1 MATNAARLLN
11 IGLRSATLGSRFF
24 FIFLLAKYLDP
35 ASVGYYGLFTATVG
49 YALYFVGLDFY
60 TYVTREIL
68 KTPNEQRGRLLKDQA
83 ALSGILY
90 IISLPIAS
98 GFLHQTDW
106 PGHLAWWFF
115 PILLLEHFNQ
125 EISRLLIALSE
136 QITASLTLFVRQGSW
151 AVAMVAWMT
160 WDANSRHLNAIM
172 ASWTCAGLAT
182 AALGIWKLKQLKMGG
197 WRAPTNWEWIKKGI
211 AVSAA
216 FLVATLA
223 LRGFQTLD
231 RYWLE
236 ALGGIELVGVY
247 VLFLGVTSTLM
258 VFLDAGVFAYTYPA
272 LIQHSHLQEHQ
283 AARTKVRSMLFQTLA
298 LSVAFGFVSWLLL
311 PYLLGWINKP
321 AYMNALGLYPW
332 LLMATIINAI
342 SMAPHYGLYAR
353 GRDKPIIYSHLV
365 ALPTFVLTTWAFS
378 RSHSSLAVPIG
389 LNISF
394 SVILVW
400 KSISYWRLRGTE
412 HAPKPILNPSKLT

>member
-11 IGLRSATLGSRFF
+11 IGLRSATLGSRFL

-68 KTPNEQRGRLLKDQA
+68 KTPNEHRGRLLKDQA
-83 ALSGILY
+83 ALSGVLY
-90 IISLPIAS
+90 LVLLPFALV
-98 GFLHQTDW
+98 FLHQSGW

-151 AVAMVAWMT
+151 AIAIVAWMT
-160 WDANSRHLNAIM
+160 WDSSSRHLGAVM
-172 ASWTCAGLAT
+172 ALWACAGMAA

-197 WRAPTNWEWIKKGI
+197 WRESTNWPWIKKGI
-211 AVSAA
+211 AISTA
-216 FLVATLA
+216 FLLATLA

-247 VLFLGVTSTLM
+247 VLFLGVAGTLM

-272 LIQHSHLQEHQ
+272 LIQHSHRQEHE
-283 AARTKVRSMLFQTLA
+283 AARAKVRRMLCQTLA
-298 LSVAFGFVSWLLL
+298 ISAAFCIVSWILL
-311 PYLLGWINKP
+311 PYLLNWINKP
-321 AYMNALGLYPW
+321 AYTNALGLYPW

-342 SMAPHYGLYAR
+342 GMSPHYALYAR
-353 GRDKPIIYSHLV
+353 SRDKPIIYSHLA
-365 ALPTFVLTTWAFS
+365 ALPAFILTTWAFS
-378 RSHSSLAVPIG
+378 KSHSALAVPIG

-394 SVILVW
+394 AVILVW
-400 KSISYWRLRGTE
+400 KSIAYWQLSRAEL
-412 HAPKPILNPSKLT
+412 APTPNPQSI